1 MTSIIIFLVM
11 LVLFI
16 AFIVIKGVI
25 LVQQS
30 QEVVVERLGQFN
42 KVLGSGLHII
52 IPGLDSPRSIE
63 WRYVEY
69 DATGKM
75 VIEWRQI
82 TRIDLRETVFDF
94 ARQNVITRDNV
105 LIEIN
110 ALLYFQIVDSKRV
123 VYEIENL
130 PEAIEK
136 LAQTSLRSLI
146 GELSLDESLSSRDT
160 INAKLQEIL
169 DEATEKWGVKINRV
183 ELQDINPPEDI
194 RQAMEK
200 EMRAERDRRAEVT
213 MAEGAKKSA
222 ILKAEGLKESTII
235 EAEGEALARIRL
247 AQAEAEAIR
256 RVTQALQETNANPT
270 QYLIA
275 MRYIETLQQ
284 MVSGKDNKV
293 VYMPVEATGVLSSLG
308 GIKEIFKDMNVNTIK

>member
-11 LVLFI
+11 LVFFI
-16 AFIVIKGVI
+16 VFIVIKGVI

-30 QEVVVERLGQFN
+30 QEVVIERLGQFN

-52 IPGLDSPRSIE
+52 IPGLDRPRSIE
-63 WRYVEY
+63 WRFVEY

-75 VIEWRQI
+75 VVSRQQI
-82 TRIDLRETVFDF
+82 SRIDLRETVFDF

-110 ALLYFQIVDSKRV
+110 ALLYFQVVESKRV

-183 ELQDINPPEDI
+183 ELQDISPPEDI

-222 ILKAEGLKESTII
+222 ILKAEGLKESNII
-235 EAEGEALARIRL
+235 EAEGEALARIRI

-256 RVTQALQETNANPT
+256 RVTQALQETGANPS

-275 MRYIETLQQ
+275 MRYIETLQE

-293 VYMPVEATGVLSSLG
+293 VYIPVEATGILASLG
-308 GIKEIFKDMNVNTIK
+308 GIKEIFKDMNVNTIN